1 MKTGKFIT
9 IEGCDGCGKSTQTER
24 LKEYFDK
31 HGFAYVSTR
40 EPGGGKISE
49 AIRELILD
57 GKNAEMTDEC
67 EALLYAAARVQHL
80 SDTVAPALEAGKIVL
95 CDRYVDSSFAYQAE
109 GRGLDD
115 KFVASINA
123 YAIERFTPDATIFI
137 DLPPRE
143 AFLRKHGAD
152 KNDRMELAGEA
163 FHERVYRGFLK
174 QARENKERFIVVDGR
189 KSKDEMFAD
198 ILAALKQRKIIP

>member
-1 MKTGKFIT
+1 MGLGQDALGI
-9 IEGCDGCGKSTQTER
+9 GPAQD
-24 LKEYFDK
+24 
-31 HGFAYVSTR
+31 R
-40 EPGGGKISE
+40 ESR
-49 AIRELILD
+49 AILFGP
-57 GKNAEMTDEC
+57 GKNGVLQTQPKYIGVQA
-67 EALLYAAARVQHL
+67 ALDLLLKAVEHG
-80 SDTVAPALEAGKIVL
+80 LEAGKIVL

-109 GRGLDD
+109 GRGLGD

-163 FHERVYRGFLK
+163 VHERVYRGFLK

>member
-24 LKEYFDK
+24 LKEYFDE